1 MEKKAIKTSK
11 APGAVGPYSQGIRAG
26 DLIFVSGQLPANA
39 EGVLIIDDIA
49 AATRHSLEN
58 VNAVLSAAGAQM
70 NDVVKATVFLTDM
83 GDFSAMNKVY
93 GEFFSDPF
101 PARACI
107 EVAALPKGAKVEI
120 EVIAR
125 GCNSSTRTAIP

>member
-49 AATRHSLEN
+49 TATRHSLEN

-70 NDVVKATVFLTDM
+70 SDVVKATVFLTDM
-83 GDFSAMNKVY
+83 GNFSAMNKVY

-125 GCNSSTRTAIP
+125 G

>member
-49 AATRHSLEN
+49 AATRHTLEN

-93 GEFFSDPF
+93 GEFFSEPF

-125 GCNSSTRTAIP
+125 G

>member
-1 MEKKAIKTSK
+1 MAKEAIKTSK

-58 VNAVLSAAGAQM
+58 VSAVLSAAGAQM
-70 NDVVKATVFLTDM
+70 DDVVKATVFLTDM

-125 GCNSSTRTAIP
+125 R

>member
-58 VNAVLSAAGAQM
+58 VHAVLSAAGAQM

-120 EVIAR
+120 EVIALLR
-125 GCNSSTRTAIP
+125 G

>member
-70 NDVVKATVFLTDM
+70 SDVVKATVFLTDM

-125 GCNSSTRTAIP
+125 G

>member
-1 MEKKAIKTSK
+1 MAKEAIKTSK

-49 AATRHSLEN
+49 AATRQSLEN
-58 VNAVLSAAGAQM
+58 VHEVLSAAGAQM
-70 NDVVKATVFLTDM
+70 SDVVKATVFLTNM

-120 EVIAR
+120 EVIALLR
-125 GCNSSTRTAIP
+125 G

>member
-1 MEKKAIKTSK
+1 MAKEAIKTSK

-49 AATRHSLEN
+49 AATRQSLEN
-58 VNAVLSAAGAQM
+58 VNEVLSAAGAQM
-70 NDVVKATVFLTDM
+70 SDVVKATVFLTNM

-120 EVIAR
+120 EVIALLR
-125 GCNSSTRTAIP
+125 R

>member
-49 AATRHSLEN
+49 AATRHTLEN

-107 EVAALPKGAKVEI
+107 EVAALPKGAQVEI

-125 GCNSSTRTAIP
+125 G

>member
-1 MEKKAIKTSK
+1 MAKEAIETSK
-11 APGAVGPYSQGIRAG
+11 APGAVGPYSQGIRA
-26 DLIFVSGQLPANA
+26 DNLIFVSGQLPANA

-49 AATRHSLEN
+49 AATCQSLEN

-70 NDVVKATVFLTDM
+70 SDVVKATVFLTNM

-125 GCNSSTRTAIP
+125 R

>member
-1 MEKKAIKTSK
+1 MAKKAIETSK

-26 DLIFVSGQLPANA
+26 DLVFVSGQLPANA

-49 AATRHSLEN
+49 AATRQSLEN

-70 NDVVKATVFLTDM
+70 SDVVKATVFLTDM

-120 EVIAR
+120 EVIALLR
-125 GCNSSTRTAIP
+125 G

>member
-1 MEKKAIKTSK
+1 MAKEAIETSK

-26 DLIFVSGQLPANA
+26 DLIFVSGQLPTNA

-58 VNAVLSAAGAQM
+58 VSAVLSAAGARM
-70 NDVVKATVFLTDM
+70 SDVVKATVFLTDM
-83 GDFSAMNKVY
+83 GDFSVMNKVY

-120 EVIAR
+120 EVIASLR
-125 GCNSSTRTAIP
+125 G

>member
-1 MEKKAIKTSK
+1 MANEAIETSK

-39 EGVLIIDDIA
+39 EGMLIIDDIA
-49 AATRHSLEN
+49 AATRQSLEN

-70 NDVVKATVFLTDM
+70 SDVVKATVFLTDM

-125 GCNSSTRTAIP
+125 R

>member
-1 MEKKAIKTSK
+1 MTKEAIKTSK

-58 VNAVLSAAGAQM
+58 VNAVLSAAGARM
-70 NDVVKATVFLTDM
+70 SDVVKATVFLTDM

-120 EVIAR
+120 EVIALLR
-125 GCNSSTRTAIP
+125 G

>member
-49 AATRHSLEN
+49 AATRHSLKN

-70 NDVVKATVFLTDM
+70 SDVVKATVFLTDM

-107 EVAALPKGAKVEI
+107 EVAALPKGAQVEI

-125 GCNSSTRTAIP
+125 G

>member
-1 MEKKAIKTSK
+1 MAKEAIKTSK

-49 AATRHSLEN
+49 AATRQSLEN
-58 VNAVLSAAGAQM
+58 VNEVLSAAGAQM
-70 NDVVKATVFLTDM
+70 SDVVKATVFLTNM

-120 EVIAR
+120 EVIALLR
-125 GCNSSTRTAIP
+125 G

>member
-1 MEKKAIKTSK
+1 MAKEAIETSK

-39 EGVLIIDDIA
+39 EGVLVIDDIA

-70 NDVVKATVFLTDM
+70 SDVVKATVFLTDM

-93 GEFFSDPF
+93 GEFFSEPF

-125 GCNSSTRTAIP
+125 R

>member
-1 MEKKAIKTSK
+1 MAKKAIETSK

-49 AATRHSLEN
+49 AATRQSLEN

-70 NDVVKATVFLTDM
+70 SDVVKATVFLTDM

-125 GCNSSTRTAIP
+125 R

>member
-1 MEKKAIKTSK
+1 MAKEAIKTSK

-49 AATRHSLEN
+49 AATRQSLEN

-70 NDVVKATVFLTDM
+70 SDVVKATVFLTDM

-93 GEFFSDPF
+93 GEFFFDPF

-125 GCNSSTRTAIP
+125 R

>member
-1 MEKKAIKTSK
+1 MTKKAIETSK
-11 APGAVGPYSQGIRAG
+11 APGAVGPYSQGIHAG
-26 DLIFVSGQLPANA
+26 DFIFVSGQLPANA

-49 AATRHSLEN
+49 AATRQSLEN
-58 VNAVLSAAGAQM
+58 VNAVLSAAGARM
-70 NDVVKATVFLTDM
+70 DDVVKATVFLTDM

-125 GCNSSTRTAIP
+125 R

>member
-1 MEKKAIKTSK
+1 MTKKAIETSK
-11 APGAVGPYSQGIRAG
+11 APGAVGPYSQGIHAG
-26 DLIFVSGQLPANA
+26 DFIFVSGQLPANA

-49 AATRHSLEN
+49 AATRQSLEN
-58 VNAVLSAAGAQM
+58 VNAVLSAAGARM
-70 NDVVKATVFLTDM
+70 DNVVKAIVFLTDM

-125 GCNSSTRTAIP
+125 R

>member
-70 NDVVKATVFLTDM
+70 SDVVKATVFLTDM

-107 EVAALPKGAKVEI
+107 EVAALPKGAQVEI

-125 GCNSSTRTAIP
+125 G

>member
-1 MEKKAIKTSK
+1 MTKKAIETSK
-11 APGAVGPYSQGIRAG
+11 APGAVGPYSQGIHAG
-26 DLIFVSGQLPANA
+26 DFIFVSGQLPANA

-49 AATRHSLEN
+49 AATRQSLEN
-58 VNAVLSAAGAQM
+58 VNAVLSAAGARM
-70 NDVVKATVFLTDM
+70 DDVIKATVFLTDM

-125 GCNSSTRTAIP
+125 R

>member
-1 MEKKAIKTSK
+1 MAKEAIETSK

-49 AATRHSLEN
+49 AATRQSLEN

-70 NDVVKATVFLTDM
+70 SDAVKVTVFLTDM
-83 GDFSAMNKVY
+83 GDFSVMNKVY
-93 GEFFSDPF
+93 GEFFSEPF

-125 GCNSSTRTAIP
+125 R

>member
-1 MEKKAIKTSK
+1 MRAKKAIKTSK
-11 APGAVGPYSQGIRAG
+11 APGAVGPYSQGIHAG
-26 DLIFVSGQLPANA
+26 DLIFVSGQLPANT

-58 VNAVLSAAGAQM
+58 VNAVLSAAGARM
-70 NDVVKATVFLTDM
+70 DDVVKATVFLTDM

-125 GCNSSTRTAIP
+125 R

>member
-125 GCNSSTRTAIP
+125 G

>member
-1 MEKKAIKTSK
+1 MAKEAIKTSK

-49 AATRHSLEN
+49 AATRQSLEN
-58 VNAVLSAAGAQM
+58 VHAVLSAAGAQM
-70 NDVVKATVFLTDM
+70 SDVVKATVFLTNM

-120 EVIAR
+120 EVIALLR
-125 GCNSSTRTAIP
+125 G

>member
-1 MEKKAIKTSK
+1 MAKEAIETSK

-49 AATRHSLEN
+49 AATRQSLEN
-58 VNAVLSAAGAQM
+58 VHAVLSAAGAQM
-70 NDVVKATVFLTDM
+70 SDVVKATVFLTDM

-120 EVIAR
+120 EVIALLR
-125 GCNSSTRTAIP
+125 G

>member
-1 MEKKAIKTSK
+1 MAKKAIETSK

-39 EGVLIIDDIA
+39 EGMLIIDDIA
-49 AATRHSLEN
+49 AATRQSLEN

-125 GCNSSTRTAIP
+125 G

>member
-1 MEKKAIKTSK
+1 MAKKAIETSK

-26 DLIFVSGQLPANA
+26 DLVFVSGQLPANA

-49 AATRHSLEN
+49 AATRQSLEN

-70 NDVVKATVFLTDM
+70 SDVVKATVFLTDM

-125 GCNSSTRTAIP
+125 G

>member
-58 VNAVLSAAGAQM
+58 VHAVLSAAGAQM

-120 EVIAR
+120 EVIASLH
-125 GCNSSTRTAIP
+125 G

>member
-1 MEKKAIKTSK
+1 MAKEAIKTSK
-11 APGAVGPYSQGIRAG
+11 APGAVGPYSQGIRAD

-49 AATRHSLEN
+49 VATRQSLEN

-70 NDVVKATVFLTDM
+70 SDVVKTTVFLTDM

-120 EVIAR
+120 EVIALLR
-125 GCNSSTRTAIP
+125 G

>member
-1 MEKKAIKTSK
+1 MAKEAIKTSK

-49 AATRHSLEN
+49 TATRQSLEN
-58 VNAVLSAAGAQM
+58 VNAVLSAAGARM
-70 NDVVKATVFLTDM
+70 SNVVKATVFLTDM

-125 GCNSSTRTAIP
+125 R

>member
-1 MEKKAIKTSK
+1 MAKEAIETSK

-49 AATRHSLEN
+49 AATRQSLEN

-70 NDVVKATVFLTDM
+70 SDVVKATVFLTDM

-120 EVIAR
+120 EVIALLH
-125 GCNSSTRTAIP
+125 G

>member
-1 MEKKAIKTSK
+1 MAKKAIETSK

-39 EGVLIIDDIA
+39 EGMLIIDDIA
-49 AATRHSLEN
+49 AATRQSLEN

-120 EVIAR
+120 EVIALLR
-125 GCNSSTRTAIP
+125 G

>member
-1 MEKKAIKTSK
+1 MTKEAIKTSK

-26 DLIFVSGQLPANA
+26 DLVFVSGQLPANA
-39 EGVLIIDDIA
+39 AGVLIIDDIA
-49 AATRHSLEN
+49 AATHHSLEN
-58 VNAVLSAAGAQM
+58 VSAVLSAAGAQM

-83 GDFSAMNKVY
+83 GDFSAMNEVY
-93 GEFFSDPF
+93 GEFFSEPF

-125 GCNSSTRTAIP
+125 R

>member
-1 MEKKAIKTSK
+1 MAKEAIETSK

-58 VNAVLSAAGAQM
+58 VHAVLSAAGAQM
-70 NDVVKATVFLTDM
+70 SDVVKATVFLTDM

-93 GEFFSDPF
+93 GEFFSEPF

-125 GCNSSTRTAIP
+125 R

>member
-1 MEKKAIKTSK
+1 MTKKAIETSK

-49 AATRHSLEN
+49 AATRQSLEN
-58 VNAVLSAAGAQM
+58 VSAVLSAAGARM
-70 NDVVKATVFLTDM
+70 DDVVKATVFLTDI

-107 EVAALPKGAKVEI
+107 EVTALPKGAKVEI

-125 GCNSSTRTAIP
+125 R

>member
-1 MEKKAIKTSK
+1 MAKEAIKTSK

-49 AATRHSLEN
+49 AATRQSLEN

-70 NDVVKATVFLTDM
+70 SDVVKATVFLTDM
-83 GDFSAMNKVY
+83 GDFSVMNKVY

-120 EVIAR
+120 EVIALLR
-125 GCNSSTRTAIP
+125 R

>member
-1 MEKKAIKTSK
+1 MTKEAIKTSK

-26 DLIFVSGQLPANA
+26 DLVFVSGQLPANA
-39 EGVLIIDDIA
+39 AGVLIIDDIA

-58 VNAVLSAAGAQM
+58 VSAVLSAAGAQM

-83 GDFSAMNKVY
+83 GDFSAMNEVY
-93 GEFFSDPF
+93 GEFFSEPF

-125 GCNSSTRTAIP
+125 R